1 MRKILSFLALALA
14 FTACQNEPVETISNS
29 GLVEVTLHVDAPEME
44 ITRGL
49 DGDSQGGRNSALGA
63 IDFFNDADWAMY
75 DVRYILEVYDKDDD
89 GTGEPIYLERLVN
102 CLDKYAA
109 TNFTLRLV
117 PEREYKFVLFA
128 DFVADGNHTKV
139 EPADKLAI
147 ADWYY
152 DTADL
157 RNITIKSD
165 ADGFNAMNEARDA
178 YFASKNL
185 TISATGLNQ
194 SITLTRPFAK
204 LRVIA
209 TDLDYIA
216 GYSAPAFVEVTYH
229 TEKVI
234 KSFNA
239 VNGKLSTEELT
250 GKELTHSFEVKKAE
264 PYNEGYDA
272 LSTNQTLF
280 ADYIF
285 AKEGEQTT
293 VNFTMAVYEDAAKTR
308 PIKTTDFNTQIPVQR
323 NHLTTI
329 IGDILTNEANIE
341 IKIDD
346 NFVDEWIFGAGDGN
360 KTVINTWGSGIMDP
374 ATGDYSFDITA
385 EGNTFHVTVDKTA
398 VRSATLATGDYQ
410 FTDKEVTEGKF
421 TATSM
426 KADDTRAMVDVNV
439 VGGMMKVESLN
450 GVYGVVLELV
460 LDYGTNDLRH
470 ATYYHEGAI
479 LFGET
484 LDAPK
489 ATAVAE
495 GNTVT
500 VSWEAIDKATTY
512 YVRLA
517 AEGNEFEATTEL
529 SKTYTD
535 LAWETLYQF
544 EVYATNDTLKSVTAT
559 VEATTE
565 AEPVVEQA
573 YKIYFQ
579 NLAEWAEVYAHI
591 WANEGEDIGL
601 ESVEWPGRQLT
612 ETEVL
617 DGVTYYVFQLP
628 ATATGKTVNVVF
640 NNGAGSQTDDLAGVV
655 EGNLFFDNYVEPVEP
670 TDVKLYLNTGSDWFN
685 DNGGN
690 VWFAAYFFGAGET
703 WVKMNAVEGEQYL
716 FETNM
721 PEGGYTHVIFTM
733 MYGDKT
739 GLDWGSKKNQTIDIT
754 LPTDGSNCYTIE
766 NPWDQSKEWKAWG
779 SWSTYT
785 PAGSEPVEP
794 TALATPVVSVE
805 ISDEYVTLS
814 WEAIEGAKDYTATY
828 GENSQVVE
836 GTTATFD
843 AVVGTYTA
851 TVVANPAD
859 TTKNTVSEAGTIE
872 VVVKAPA
879 VIEPEELA
887 ELDTNAHYIFKQA
900 TEMKGGKWY
909 AIVSETNA
917 ATGLTS
923 GTYGYLKITDAI
935 ARGEGISLPANCAF
949 GFLTTE
955 GGYTIQ
961 QYDGKYV
968 YQTGS
973 YDSFNVNATL
983 PTDGGV
989 WSVAV
994 NGNEYTITNNTM
1006 SKFVQY
1012 DPSYNS
1018 YGCYAASKGKLPTL
1032 YELVEVDTTPS
1043 IIDVSTSKMS
1053 FAHEGGSNNVTV
1065 TTYGNATL
1073 NASVDAAWVSTSIAE
1088 NVVTINVEANAGDAR
1103 EATLTI
1109 TYGDDSRTIAISQA
1123 KFQEA
1128 GEVTTYIDT
1137 LVSGMFKATSTTY
1150 TEFSGVAGTNG
1161 AVYAGKS
1168 AKSSNGGYI
1177 QLRSSKSEDGIVTTA
1192 SGGKVKKIVVE
1203 WDETNTSAGRTL
1215 DVYVSNTAYT
1225 SAKELYETT
1234 GTTVVGEKIGS
1245 IVKGTSTEL
1254 VIEGDYDYVG
1264 LRSNNGAMYIKSI
1277 TITYE
1282 K

>member
-63 IDFFNDADWAMY
+63 IDFFNDADWAKY

-152 DTADL
+152 NTADL

-165 ADGFNAMNEARDA
+165 AKGFNAMNEARDA

-239 VNGKLSTEELT
+239 VSGKLSTEELT

-512 YVRLA
+512 YVRLV

-591 WANEGEDIGL
+591 WANEGEDLGL

-640 NNGAGSQTDDLAGVV
+640 NNGAGTQTDDLAGVV

-733 MYGDKT
+733 MFGDKT
-739 GLDWGSKKNQTIDIT
+739 GLDWGSRKNQTIDIT

-794 TALATPVVSVE
+794 TALATPVVTAE

-872 VVVKAPA
+872 VVVEAP
-879 VIEPEELA
+879 VVEPIEATVAEFLA
-887 ELDTNAHYIFKQA
+887 AAEDDTQLYI
-900 TEMKGGKWY
+900 
-909 AIVSETNA
+909 
-917 ATGLTS
+917 L
-923 GTYGYLKITDAI
+923 
-935 ARGEGISLPANCAF
+935 RG
-949 GFLTTE
+949 
-955 GGYTIQ
+955 
-961 QYDGKYV
+961 
-968 YQTGS
+968 
-973 YDSFNVNATL
+973 
-983 PTDGGV
+983 
-989 WSVAV
+989 
-994 NGNEYTITNNTM
+994 TITNVAN
-1006 SKFVQY
+1006 
-1012 DPSYNS
+1012 
-1018 YGCYAASKGKLPTL
+1018 
-1032 YELVEVDTTPS
+1032 
-1043 IIDVSTSKMS
+1043 
-1053 FAHEGGSNNVTV
+1053 
-1065 TTYGNATL
+1065 TTYGNFDLADETGTVYIYGLCSPEGAQKYWEESGAQLGDDIVIKTIRTSFNGSPQGKNAIYVDLVSPGTL
-1073 NASVDAAWVSTSIAE
+1073 AFYTVSTNAVDFTSVGGEQVINVTAYNTDAAVTATSDNSTFAVNVDGYNVTVSAAANELEQEVTGNITIKVGDLAE
-1088 NVVTINVEANAGDAR
+1088 TVVKASLAAKPAAGVVEGGSSDFN
-1103 EATLTI
+1103 
-1109 TYGDDSRTIAISQA
+1109 TIA
-1123 KFQEA
+1123 
-1128 GEVTTYIDT
+1128 T
-1137 LVSGMFKATSTTY
+1137 
-1150 TEFSGVAGTNG
+1150 
-1161 AVYAGKS
+1161 
-1168 AKSSNGGYI
+1168 
-1177 QLRSSKSEDGIVTTA
+1177 
-1192 SGGKVKKIVVE
+1192 
-1203 WDETNTSAGRTL
+1203 TNTS
-1215 DVYVSNTAYT
+1215 YVSGKTTAGWVYTNCAIFKGGTSDSSPAFKMIGDASNRALCMNGKT
-1225 SAKELYETT
+1225 SAVGTITSPAITT
-1234 GTTVVGEKIGS
+1234 GCGTLKFNYGLPFGDTKIKFTVDIMQNGE
-1245 IVKGTSTEL
+1245 IVKTFTVDNSSATKLTKYSFEEAIDVAGEFQIVFKNLSP
-1254 VIEGDYDYVG
+1254 
-1264 LRSNNGAMYIKSI
+1264 SNQNSNKDRTAIWDVEWTGYNN
-1277 TITYE
+1277 
-1282 K
+1282 

>member
-49 DGDSQGGRNSALGA
+49 DGDTQVGRNSALGA
-63 IDFFNDADWAMY
+63 IDFFNDADWAKY
-75 DVRYILEVYDKDDD
+75 DVRYILEVYDENDN

-102 CLDKYAA
+102 CLDKYAP

-117 PEREYKFVLFA
+117 PERTYKFVLFA

-152 DTADL
+152 DTTDL

-185 TISATGLNQ
+185 AISATGLNQ

-204 LRVIA
+204 LRVIT

-239 VNGKLSTEELT
+239 VNGMLSTEELT

-308 PIKTTDFNTQIPVQR
+308 LIKTTDFNTQIPVQR

-374 ATGDYSFDITA
+374 ATGDYSFDVTA

-398 VRSATLATGDYQ
+398 VSNATLATGEYQ

-421 TATSM
+421 TATNL
-426 KADDTRAMVDVNV
+426 KADDTRAMVDVTV

-450 GVYGVVLELV
+450 GVYGVTLELV
-460 LDYGTNDLRH
+460 LDYGNNDLRH

-512 YVRLA
+512 YVRLV

-544 EVYATNDTLKSVTAT
+544 EVYATNDTLTSVTAT

-573 YKIYFQ
+573 YKLYFQ

-601 ESVEWPGRQLT
+601 ESVDWPGRKLT

-640 NNGAGSQTDDLAGVV
+640 NNGAGSQTKDLAGVV

-670 TDVKLYLNTGSDWFN
+670 AATPKYMVAVPAGFENVIFCRMNPGAAANNWDNKWNQTGDLKVVDGDWYTINEGSWDAGTWSTFELAEDGYLYFTPNANWETDNAR
-685 DNGGN
+685 
-690 VWFAAYFFGAGET
+690 FAAYFFGNGEK
-703 WVKMNAVEGEQYL
+703 WVDLEV
-716 FETNM
+716 
-721 PEGGYTHVIFTM
+721 
-733 MYGDKT
+733 
-739 GLDWGSKKNQTIDIT
+739 
-754 LPTDGSNCYTIE
+754 
-766 NPWDQSKEWKAWG
+766 
-779 SWSTYT
+779 YT
-785 PAGSEPVEP
+785 PAGSEPEEP
-794 TALATPVVSVE
+794 TALATPVVTVE

-828 GENSQVVE
+828 CDEKLVVE

-859 TTKNTVSEAGTIE
+859 TTINTASEAGTIE
-872 VVVKAPA
+872 VVVEAPVVEPTYTTVA
-879 VIEPEELA
+879 EFLALSGDDVISSDATA
-887 ELDTNAHYIFKQA
+887 EDIAAAPLYTL
-900 TEMKGGKWY
+900 KG
-909 AIVSETNA
+909 
-917 ATGLTS
+917 
-923 GTYGYLKITDAI
+923 
-935 ARGEGISLPANCAF
+935 
-949 GFLTTE
+949 
-955 GGYTIQ
+955 
-961 QYDGKYV
+961 
-968 YQTGS
+968 
-973 YDSFNVNATL
+973 
-983 PTDGGV
+983 
-989 WSVAV
+989 
-994 NGNEYTITNNTM
+994 TIT
-1006 SKFVQY
+1006 S
-1012 DPSYNS
+1012 
-1018 YGCYAASKGKLPTL
+1018 
-1032 YELVEVDTTPS
+1032 
-1043 IIDVSTSKMS
+1043 
-1053 FAHEGGSNNVTV
+1053 VTQ
-1065 TTYGNATL
+1065 TTYGNFYLNDGTGEVLIYGLCSPEGVSKYWAESGAKVGDDIVIKTIRTEYNGAPQGKNALFVELLPGTLAFWSFDATATSFTAAGGDKKIGL
-1073 NASVDAAWVSTSIAE
+1073 AIYNATAE
-1088 NVVTINVEANAGDAR
+1088 VVTTSDNAQFSAAYADG
-1103 EATLTI
+1103 TLTI
-1109 TYGDDSRTIAISQA
+1109 TAAENTAAEAIEGNIAVTCGDLSQVVAVSQA
-1123 KFQEA
+1123 AASSGAQTAVEA
-1128 GEVTTYIDT
+1128 ELVFSADNRTTFTTSQQVFEANNIKVTNDKGSSTSPVADYVAPARFYKNSKVTVTAPGNITTIVFDCNSASYATALNNSGLTGTVSVSSDKVTVT
-1137 LVSGMFKATSTTY
+1137 LDG
-1150 TEFSGVAGTNG
+1150 
-1161 AVYAGKS
+1161 
-1168 AKSSNGGYI
+1168 SSNEYVISSLTGG
-1177 QLRSSKSEDGIVTTA
+1177 QVRMDGVT
-1192 SGGKVKKIVVE
+1192 V
-1203 WDETNTSAGRTL
+1203 
-1215 DVYVSNTAYT
+1215 
-1225 SAKELYETT
+1225 
-1234 GTTVVGEKIGS
+1234 
-1245 IVKGTSTEL
+1245 
-1254 VIEGDYDYVG
+1254 
-1264 LRSNNGAMYIKSI
+1264 
-1277 TITYE
+1277 TYLQ
-1282 K
+1282 

>member
-49 DGDSQGGRNSALGA
+49 DGDTQVGRNSALGA
-63 IDFFNDADWAMY
+63 IDFFNDADWAKY
-75 DVRYILEVYDKDDD
+75 DVRYILEVYDENDN

-102 CLDKYAA
+102 CLDKYAP

-117 PEREYKFVLFA
+117 PERTYKFVLFA

-152 DTADL
+152 DTTDL

-185 TISATGLNQ
+185 AISATGLNQ

-204 LRVIA
+204 LRVIT

-239 VNGKLSTEELT
+239 VNGMLSTEELT

-308 PIKTTDFNTQIPVQR
+308 HIKTTDFNTQIPVQR

-374 ATGDYSFDITA
+374 ATGDYSFDVTA

-398 VRSATLATGDYQ
+398 VSNATLATGEYQ

-421 TATSM
+421 TATNL
-426 KADDTRAMVDVNV
+426 KADDTRAMVDVTV

-450 GVYGVVLELV
+450 GVYGVTLELV
-460 LDYGTNDLRH
+460 LDYGNNDLRH

-512 YVRLA
+512 YVRLV

-544 EVYATNDTLKSVTAT
+544 EVYATNDTLQSVTAT

-573 YKIYFQ
+573 YKLYFQ

-601 ESVEWPGRQLT
+601 ESVEWPGRKLT

-640 NNGAGSQTDDLAGVV
+640 NDGAGLQTKDLAGVV

-670 TDVKLYLNTGSDWFN
+670 TDVVLYLQPNANWNN
-685 DNGGN
+685 DNAR
-690 VWFAAYFFGAGET
+690 FAAYFFGNGET
-703 WVKMNAVEGEQYL
+703 WVDMTLVEGETNIYAVTVPAG
-716 FETNM
+716 FED
-721 PEGGYTHVIFTM
+721 VIFCRMNPGAAANNWTN
-733 MYGDKT
+733 K
-739 GLDWGSKKNQTIDIT
+739 WNQTDD
-754 LPTDGSNCYTIE
+754 LKVPTDGTNLYTVAE
-766 NPWDQSKEWKAWG
+766 ETWDKGGGE
-779 SWSTYT
+779 WSTYT

-794 TALATPVVSVE
+794 TVLATPVVTAVAKE
-805 ISDEYVTLS
+805 NTVILT
-814 WEAIEGAKDYTATY
+814 WEAVENAASYSITVGTEMPVVTEETTYTFTGEYETEYTFNVVAVPADEEKFAASEAGVATATTEAAPAVEPTYTTVAEFLAADVNDTTFYTLKGTITRVANTSY
-828 GENSQVVE
+828 GNFDLTDET
-836 GTTATFD
+836 GTIYVYGLYSEDGATNKYWAASGAQLGDDIVISAVRADYNGSAQAGSARFLGLTSPGTLAFWSFSKTATTFTSAGGEQVID
-843 AVVGTYTA
+843 VEAYNLTDSITATSDNAQFSAAYADGALTITALENTTTETINGNITVTAGALEQVITVAQGGVSVGGGTEVVAEATMKSFGWANAAVIKGPFKLDDNVSVTVAQNTAGTAPTYYSNGEALRLYQNGATMTVTANGKTIKAIEFTFNGTYTYLETA
-851 TVVANPAD
+851 TPTYAD
-859 TTKNTVSEAGTIE
+859 GKWTGE
-872 VVVKAPA
+872 
-879 VIEPEELA
+879 
-887 ELDTNAHYIFKQA
+887 A
-900 TEMKGGKWY
+900 TEVTFSTPKSSDKAHRAY
-909 AIVSETNA
+909 ITAIKV
-917 ATGLTS
+917 
-923 GTYGYLKITDAI
+923 
-935 ARGEGISLPANCAF
+935 
-949 GFLTTE
+949 
-955 GGYTIQ
+955 
-961 QYDGKYV
+961 
-968 YQTGS
+968 
-973 YDSFNVNATL
+973 
-983 PTDGGV
+983 
-989 WSVAV
+989 
-994 NGNEYTITNNTM
+994 
-1006 SKFVQY
+1006 
-1012 DPSYNS
+1012 
-1018 YGCYAASKGKLPTL
+1018 
-1032 YELVEVDTTPS
+1032 
-1043 IIDVSTSKMS
+1043 
-1053 FAHEGGSNNVTV
+1053 
-1065 TTYGNATL
+1065 
-1073 NASVDAAWVSTSIAE
+1073 
-1088 NVVTINVEANAGDAR
+1088 
-1103 EATLTI
+1103 
-1109 TYGDDSRTIAISQA
+1109 
-1123 KFQEA
+1123 
-1128 GEVTTYIDT
+1128 TYID
-1137 LVSGMFKATSTTY
+1137 
-1150 TEFSGVAGTNG
+1150 
-1161 AVYAGKS
+1161 
-1168 AKSSNGGYI
+1168 
-1177 QLRSSKSEDGIVTTA
+1177 
-1192 SGGKVKKIVVE
+1192 
-1203 WDETNTSAGRTL
+1203 
-1215 DVYVSNTAYT
+1215 
-1225 SAKELYETT
+1225 
-1234 GTTVVGEKIGS
+1234 
-1245 IVKGTSTEL
+1245 
-1254 VIEGDYDYVG
+1254 
-1264 LRSNNGAMYIKSI
+1264 
-1277 TITYE
+1277 
-1282 K
+1282 

>member
-49 DGDSQGGRNSALGA
+49 DGDTQVGRNSALGA
-63 IDFFNDADWAMY
+63 IDFFNDADWAKY
-75 DVRYILEVYDKDDD
+75 DVRYILEVYDENDN

-102 CLDKYAA
+102 CLDKYAP

-117 PEREYKFVLFA
+117 PERTYKFVLFA

-152 DTADL
+152 DTTDL

-185 TISATGLNQ
+185 AISATGLNQ

-204 LRVIA
+204 LRVIT

-239 VNGKLSTEELT
+239 VNGMLSTEELA

-264 PYNEGYDA
+264 PYNEGYDK

-308 PIKTTDFNTQIPVQR
+308 LIKTTDFNTQIPVQR

-374 ATGDYSFDITA
+374 ATGDYSFDVTA

-398 VRSATLATGDYQ
+398 VSNATLATGEYQ

-421 TATSM
+421 TATNL
-426 KADDTRAMVDVNV
+426 KADDTRAMVDVTV

-450 GVYGVVLELV
+450 GVYGVTLELV
-460 LDYGTNDLRH
+460 LDYGNNDLRH

-512 YVRLA
+512 YVRLV

-544 EVYATNDTLKSVTAT
+544 EVYATNDTLTSVTAT

-573 YKIYFQ
+573 YKLYFQ

-601 ESVEWPGRQLT
+601 ESVEWPGRKLT

-640 NNGAGSQTDDLAGVV
+640 NNGAGSQTKDLAGVV

-670 TDVKLYLNTGSDWFN
+670 AATPKYMVAVPAGFENVIFCRMNPGAAANNWDNKWNQTGDLKVVDGDWYTINEGSWDAGTWSTFELAEDGYLYFTPNANWETDNAR
-685 DNGGN
+685 
-690 VWFAAYFFGAGET
+690 FAAYFFGNGEK
-703 WVKMNAVEGEQYL
+703 WVDLEV
-716 FETNM
+716 
-721 PEGGYTHVIFTM
+721 
-733 MYGDKT
+733 
-739 GLDWGSKKNQTIDIT
+739 
-754 LPTDGSNCYTIE
+754 
-766 NPWDQSKEWKAWG
+766 
-779 SWSTYT
+779 YT
-785 PAGSEPVEP
+785 PTGSEPVEP
-794 TALATPVVSVE
+794 TALATPVVTAVAKE
-805 ISDEYVTLS
+805 NTVTLT
-814 WEAIEGAKDYTATY
+814 WEAVENAASYSITVGTEMPVVTEETTYTFTGEYETEYTFNVVAVPADEEKFAASEAAVVTAT
-828 GENSQVVE
+828 
-836 GTTATFD
+836 T
-843 AVVGTYTA
+843 
-851 TVVANPAD
+851 
-859 TTKNTVSEAGTIE
+859 EAE
-872 VVVKAPA
+872 P
-879 VIEPEELA
+879 VIEPEELV

-917 ATGLTS
+917 ATGLT
-923 GTYGYLKITDAI
+923 GNYGYLKITDAI

-1018 YGCYAASKGKLPTL
+1018 YGCYAASKGNLPTL

-1043 IIDVSTSKMS
+1043 ILDVSTSKMS
-1053 FAHEGGSNNVTV
+1053 FAHEGGSNDVTV

-1073 NASVDAAWVSTSIAE
+1073 IASIDAAWVSTSIAE
-1088 NVVTINVEANAGDAR
+1088 NVVTVNVEANAGDAR

-1128 GEVTTYIDT
+1128 GEVTTYTDT
-1137 LVSGMFKATSTTY
+1137 LVSSMFKATSTTY

-1203 WDETNTSAGRTL
+1203 WDEANTTVGRTL

-1225 SAKELYETT
+1225 SATELY
-1234 GTTVVGEKIGS
+1234 GTSVVGEKIGN
-1245 IVKGTSTEL
+1245 IVMGTSTEL

-1264 LRSNNGAMYIKSI
+1264 LRSNSGAMYIKSI